1 MIKERGVVMKSRLM
15 GVRDEDVMVVIKVLV
30 ENGFIVKVF
39 QTDDTIA
46 ETIVEFWKKGEGW
59 QE

>member
-1 MIKERGVVMKSRLM
+1 M